1 MRRLPSLLMLLL
13 GLAPLLA
20 GSSAMAAEKNG
31 ERAPDLVAYTEEW
44 APYNFSEGGEIK
56 GISSDLLRAMCAEAR
71 LQCELNIVPWAR
83 AYTVALNTPNT
94 LVYTTARKPFREKL
108 FGWVGP
114 ILPRATWVYGR
125 ANAERTLRGP
135 KDMPLHRFGV
145 VRGDASVQDLLDA
158 GVPQASLMTD
168 SSNAA
173 ALRMLYSGWVDAYID
188 TEIGLAWTLKMTGIP
203 AGAIVP
209 LFPFNEGGHYY
220 FALNAKSDPELAVKL
235 QRALDALRKNG
246 RFDAIVRSYKI
257 NPAVE

>member
-1 MRRLPSLLMLLL
+1 MRRLPSLLTLLL
-13 GLAPLLA
+13 GLALTLA
-20 GSSAMAAEKNG
+20 TGVSVAADKNG
-31 ERAPDLVAYTEEW
+31 APDLVAYTEEW

-56 GISSDLLRAMCAEAR
+56 GISSDLLRAMCAEAK

-83 AYTVALNTPNT
+83 AYALVLNTPNT

-108 FGWVGP
+108 FSWVGP
-114 ILPRATWVYGR
+114 ILPRTTWVYGR

-173 ALRMLYSGWVDAYID
+173 ALRMLHSGWVDAYID
-188 TEIGLAWTLKMTGIP
+188 TEIGLAWTLKSTGIP
-203 AGAIVP
+203 ASAIVP

-220 FALNAKSDPELAVKL
+220 FAINPKSDPELGAKL
-235 QRALDALRKNG
+235 QRALDLLRKNG
-246 RFDAIVRSYKI
+246 RFEAIVRSYKI
-257 NPAVE
+257 NAAVE